1 MKSGRVDVWLDCMKL
16 LRWTPLALA
25 GNDPTSAVSSLSI
38 PLMVHDLQPNGTSLM
53 LQQRN

>member
-53 LQQRN
+53 LHQRN